1 MRSESRDDDQHSS
14 SRNNDDDGERG
25 NRRHPRAADKD
36 DGQDDP
42 ADDDDRKD
50 GDDKDGDD
58 KDGDDKKGHDKK
70 GDSKTGDDKDDGGK
84 KEKPK
89 SRLPVFILI
98 AFIVLAACGGTAYWL
113 LTRGE
118 QTTDDAYTEGNAIS
132 IAPKI
137 SGYVVQRD
145 INDNTFVRTGD
156 LLLKIDPRDYL
167 TARDQ
172 ARASLALARAQLSSA
187 ETNLEITRVRAPAS
201 LVQAQAQ
208 LVQAQATADQ
218 ARRDFKRQTS
228 VDQRATT
235 QTNVDQARAQLS
247 SNDASV
253 GSAAA
258 QVRVAAL
265 VPQTIKSAED
275 QVHQSEAQ
283 VAQAEAN
290 LAQAEINLSYTE
302 IRAPQDGY
310 ITSRNVEIGTYAQA
324 GQQVFYIV
332 SPDIWITAN
341 FKETQLD
348 RMRVGQHVKISIDAY
363 PELKLH
369 GHIDSFQQ
377 GSGARFS
384 TFPAENAT
392 GNFVKIVRRLPVK
405 IVIDDGLEPGRMLPL
420 GLSVEP
426 TVALQ

>member
-1 MRSESRDDDQHSS
+1 MLRDDDRPSS
-14 SRNNDDDGERG
+14 DEENDDGKKPQK
-25 NRRHPRAADKD
+25 RHDDDKGRDDKEAADKEAD
-36 DGQDDP
+36 EKQDD
-42 ADDDDRKD
+42 KN
-50 GDDKDGDD
+50 DKDGDK
-58 KDGDDKKGHDKK
+58 KD
-70 GDSKTGDDKDDGGK
+70 
-84 KEKPK
+84 KPK
-89 SRLPVFILI
+89 SRLPIVILI
-98 AFIVLAACGGTAYWL
+98 AAIVLLVGAGTAYWL

-118 QTTDDAYTEGNAIS
+118 QSTDDAYTEGNAVS

-137 SGYVVQRD
+137 SGYVVERR
-145 INDNTFVRTGD
+145 INDNSVVHAGD
-156 LLLKIDPRDYL
+156 LLLRIDPRDYL

-172 ARASLALARAQLSSA
+172 ARANLALARAQLASA
-187 ETNLEITRVRAPAS
+187 KTNLEVTRVRAPATLTQAQAS
-201 LVQAQAQ
+201 LVQARAN
-208 LVQAQATADQ
+208 ADQ

-247 SNDASV
+247 ANDAAVNSA
-253 GSAAA
+253 GS
-258 QVRVAAL
+258 QVQVAAL
-265 VPQTIKSAED
+265 IPQTIETAVD
-275 QVHQSEAQ
+275 QVRQSEAQ
-283 VAQAEAN
+283 VAQAQAN

-302 IRAPQDGY
+302 IRAPQDGT

-332 SPDIWITAN
+332 SPEVWITAN

-348 RMRVGQHVKISIDAY
+348 RMRIGQHVTISIDAY

-405 IVIDDGLEPGRMLPL
+405 IVIDDGLEPGRTLPL